1 MPKDVAVGYGYNP
14 EWEREQSTLT
24 EAIATPLPVVHQDA
38 PTGEIS
44 GSALLIALL
53 TSVMISVAVT
63 MVMTPKMG
71 IGR

>member
-1 MPKDVAVGYGYNP
+1 MGYEYNT

-24 EAIATPLPVVHQDA
+24 EVIATPSQVVYQDA

-44 GSALLIALL
+44 GGALLTALL

-63 MVMTPKMG
+63 MVMTPK
-71 IGR
+71 I